1 MSLTLDSPSRPTT
14 MAASLLRSACRLQ
27 PMLTRTIAMNS
38 SSQLL
43 KSAAAVPKTNLGQL
57 NVIAKR
63 VISTTPVKQSGV
75 IGHDKLWL
83 YERILAG
90 GLLGLLPAAFIWP
103 TAAGDYLLTT
113 ALLVHAY
120 V

>member
-1 MSLTLDSPSRPTT
+1 MS
-14 MAASLLRSACRLQ
+14 
-27 PMLTRTIAMNS
+27 
-38 SSQLL
+38 
-43 KSAAAVPKTNLGQL
+43 KTNLGQL

-63 VISTTPVKQSGV
+63 VISTTSVKNSGA

-83 YERILAG
+83 YERVLAG
-90 GLLGLLPAAFIWP
+90 GLLALVPAAFIWP

-113 ALLVHAY
+113 TLLVHAY

>member
-1 MSLTLDSPSRPTT
+1 

-27 PMLTRTIAMNS
+27 PVLSRSIALNS
-38 SSQLL
+38 PNQLFRGF
-43 KSAAAVPKTNLGQL
+43 SYVPKTTVGQFNL
-57 NVIAKR
+57 IAKR
-63 VISTTPVKQSGV
+63 VISTTPVKSSGI

-90 GLLGLLPAAFIWP
+90 GLLALLPSVFIWP
-103 TAAGDYLLTT
+103 SAAGDYLLTT
-113 ALLVHAY
+113 TLLVHAY

>member
-1 MSLTLDSPSRPTT
+1 

-27 PMLTRTIAMNS
+27 PVLCRSIALKS
-38 SSQLL
+38 TSSQLFRGVTE
-43 KSAAAVPKTNLGQL
+43 AVPKTNIGQL
-57 NVIAKR
+57 NLIAKR
-63 VISTTPVKQSGV
+63 VISTTPVKNSGL

-90 GLLGLLPAAFIWP
+90 GLLVILPAAFIWP
-103 TAAGDYLLTT
+103 SAAGDYLITST
-113 ALLVHAY
+113 LLVHAY

>member
-1 MSLTLDSPSRPTT
+1 

-27 PMLTRTIAMNS
+27 PVLVRSIALNS
-38 SSQLL
+38 SSTSSQLFR
-43 KSAAAVPKTNLGQL
+43 SAAVHKTTAAQL
-57 NVIAKR
+57 NLIAKR
-63 VISTTPVKQSGV
+63 VISTTPVRSSGA

-90 GLLGLLPAAFIWP
+90 GLLALVPAAFIWP
-103 TAAGDYLLTT
+103 SAAGDYLLTT
-113 ALLVHAY
+113 TLLVHAY